1 MIVFEQKPF
10 EEILG
15 YLVDDKRVFLLRCKG
30 CAKANQAG
38 GKTDLTE
45 MKTKLEEKGIG
56 IIGSGIRGLLCTK
69 AKSVIE
75 ELSAKLE
82 NASSILVVACGLGI
96 QSVAETTDKVVHPA
110 CNSIPDKE
118 SMRRGKREDRCRTCG
133 DCVLEFTGGI
143 CPLTACSKG
152 LLNGPCGGTSNR
164 KCEVSK
170 EIDCGWM
177 LIYERMN
184 KMGRLEVLKAFME
197 PKDYRKM
204 QGPRRLM
211 R

>member
-30 CAKANQAG
+30 CTKANQAG
-38 GKTDLTE
+38 GEADLTE
-45 MKTKLEEKGIG
+45 MKRKLEERDID
-56 IIGSGIRGLLCTK
+56 ITDSTIRGLLCVK
-69 AKSVIE
+69 AKSILG
-75 ELSAKLE
+75 ELTKDLV
-82 NASSILVVACGLGI
+82 NTSSILVMACGLGV
-96 QSVAETTDKVVHPA
+96 QSVAETTDKVIHPA

-118 SMRRGKREDRCRTCG
+118 SMGRGKRADRCRTCG

-177 LIYERMN
+177 LIYERMK

>member
-1 MIVFEQKPF
+1 LIVFEQKPF

-15 YLVDDKRVFLLRCKG
+15 YLANDKRVFLLRCKG

-38 GKTDLTE
+38 GETDLTE
-45 MKTKLEEKGIG
+45 MKKKLEERDIG
-56 IIGSGIRGLLCTK
+56 ITGSTIKGLLCGK
-69 AKSVIE
+69 AKSV
-75 ELSAKLE
+75 LE
-82 NASSILVVACGLGI
+82 GLDKDLVNTSSILVMACGLGV
-96 QSVAETTDKVVHPA
+96 QSVAEATDKVVHPA

-152 LLNGPCGGTSNR
+152 LLNGPCGGSSNG

-177 LIYERMN
+177 LIYDRM
-184 KMGRLEVLKAFME
+184 KKLGRLGVLKAFLE

-204 QGPRRLM
+204 QKTRWLIT
-211 R
+211 

>member
-1 MIVFEQKPF
+1 LIAFQKKPF
-10 EEILG
+10 EEILQ
-15 YLVDDKRVFLLRCKG
+15 YIANDKTIFLLRCKG
-30 CAKANQAG
+30 CTKANQATSEVDLREIQ
-38 GKTDLTE
+38 GKI
-45 MKTKLEEKGIG
+45 EEVGIG
-56 IIGSGIRGLLCTK
+56 IIGSSIRGLLCTK

-75 ELSAKLE
+75 ELSEKLE
-82 NASSILVVACGLGI
+82 NASSILVVACGLGV

-110 CNSIPDKE
+110 CNSIPDKK
-118 SMRRGKREDRCRTCG
+118 SMGRGKREDRCRTCG

-152 LLNGPCGGTSNR
+152 LLNGPCGGTSNG
-164 KCEVSK
+164 KCEISK
-170 EIDCGWM
+170 EVDCGWM
-177 LIYERMN
+177 LIYDRIK
-184 KMGRLEVLKAFME
+184 KMDRLEILKAFME